1 MTGNLMQ
8 WVLCGCLITGISF
21 YSVSSQTTFTPAD
34 AIEVVSLSNTAL
46 SHNGDYVAGI
56 TYKGLRN
63 RFEVNH
69 FRFRDPSYVRPFRG
83 QLMLYNTSNGSSEPI
98 GGPGHVTSPVWSPD
112 NSRLA
117 FFRRIDGEFRVQIY
131 DVANGTLRTLPA
143 NPDHNLVGSG
153 SLQWFPDGKSL
164 LLESRASDWMETGMA
179 MYREATEGP
188 ITVYDAEEPF
198 LKWDAIANHERKSQ
212 IVQVQVADGEV
223 RLLLPEG
230 IYQDLTLDDE
240 GDFLV
245 YQVRDPQKTSYDR
258 RTGTR
263 YAWLKQ
269 SLTQNANLQVLVDT
283 SDRSRNLKW
292 TEDRNWFAWSDSGHV
307 FIQSIDSGEPIK
319 LTDRK
324 NELIEDGDTTEIKFS
339 VDQWNRAGTQLIA
352 RSTEGLWRLDRES
365 GEVERF
371 IVFPKVEERTVNL
384 RTVAWHPDGQYLY
397 LTYSATKAW
406 RRGLIRYDF
415 AIGEQDELVVDENLY
430 RRWALSKDGSQ
441 FIYYFSDG
449 NRPDNLFTAT
459 SDFAQ
464 RQQLTDLNPWI
475 DKKKM
480 TRTELV
486 SYLDADGEEL
496 FGILYYPVD
505 SDSTRSYPL
514 VCEVYEDFFDNGYRS
529 SMNIIANVGYFGF
542 RPSVRLQEGRPGEAW
557 IKGVT
562 AGVNKLIERGL
573 VDPDKIG
580 VHGVSYGGYATSLLI
595 AQTDRFAAAINISG
609 KTNVISFLGDSP
621 RIGTRNYAA
630 AEVGQD
636 RLGETLWEAPMTYI
650 DHSAIF
656 FADEMSTPHL
666 LLTGAGDW
674 NVPAANT
681 RELYYALRRLGKKVV
696 WVDYQRAGHGAGW
709 AGTEDDYHDQ
719 WQRILDWYATHFEEE
734 EEEK

>member
-1 MTGNLMQ
+1 MQ
-8 WVLCGCLITGISF
+8 WVLCGCLLTGISF
-21 YSVSSQTTFTPAD
+21 YSVSSQSTFTPAD
-34 AIEVVSLSNTAL
+34 AIEVVSLSSTAL
-46 SHNGDYVAGI
+46 SHDGDYVAGI

-83 QLMLYNTSNGSSEPI
+83 QLMLYNTSDGSGEPI
-98 GGPGHVTSPVWSPD
+98 GEPGHVTSPVWSPD

-117 FFRRIDGEFRVQIY
+117 FFRHIDGAFRVQIY

-143 NPDHNLVGSG
+143 DPDLNLVGSG

-164 LLESRASDWMETGMA
+164 LLESRASDWLEKGMA

-198 LKWDAIANHERKSQ
+198 LKWDAIANQERKTQ
-212 IVQVQVADGEV
+212 VMQVQVADGEA
-223 RLLLPEG
+223 RLILPEG
-230 IYQDLTLDDE
+230 IYQDLTLDDA

-263 YAWLKQ
+263 YAWLRQ
-269 SLTQNANLQVLVDT
+269 SLTQDVTPQVLVDT
-283 SDRSRNLKW
+283 SDRSRDLEW
-292 TEDRNWFAWSDSGHV
+292 TEDRDWFAWSDSGHV
-307 FIQSIDSGEPIK
+307 FIQSIDSREPLK
-319 LTDRK
+319 LTDGK

-371 IVFPKVEERTVNL
+371 IVFPEAEERTANL
-384 RTVAWHPDGQYLY
+384 RTVAWHPDGRYLY

-415 AIGEQDELVVDENLY
+415 DTGEQDELIVDKNLY

-441 FIYYFSDG
+441 FIYFFSDG
-449 NRPDNLFTAT
+449 NRPGNLFTAT
-459 SDFAQ
+459 ADFAQ

-475 DKKKM
+475 TEKKM

-505 SDSTRSYPL
+505 YDSTQTYPL

-529 SMNIIANVGYFGF
+529 SMNIMANAGYFGF
-542 RPSVRLQEGRPGEAW
+542 RPSVRLEEGRPGEAW

-636 RLGETLWEAPMTYI
+636 RLGETLWEAPMNYI

-656 FADEMSTPHL
+656 FADEMNTPHL

-719 WQRILDWYATHFEEE
+719 WKRILDWYATHFTQEEA
-734 EEEK
+734 KK